1 MTTAVTYDMQK
12 LHEAV
17 SSLATG
23 NESLQERLRHAMI
36 PLLTLHH
43 GGGMKNKKR
52 APELAAI
59 IERLSDGNLE
69 RLDNE
74 QARELA
80 SKIVSLENSNWH
92 DAVWALEDS
101 MGPESTP

>member
-17 SSLATG
+17 STLATS
-23 NESLQERLRHAMI
+23 NDPIQQRLRHAMI

-52 APELAAI
+52 APQLAEI
-59 IERLSDGNLE
+59 MKRLTEGK
-69 RLDNE
+69 LDQFDDE
-74 QARELA
+74 EARQVA
-80 SKIVSLENSNWH
+80 TMIVSLENSNWH

-101 MGPESTP
+101 IRG